1 MVLTQVAQLTN
12 RLSVETTSHQQDV
25 NILII
30 CLGDLVQM
38 LTNQD
43 PISHMQMLVRE
54 WEDSIHGQAVVERIV
69 QGERAIDWLQGQQ
82 AHWRSGE

>member
-1 MVLTQVAQLTN
+1 MGNSSLQEQVAQLTN

-25 NILII
+25 NILIV

-43 PISHMQMLVRE
+43 LISHMWLLVRE
-54 WEDSIHGQAVVERIV
+54 WEDSIWGQVAAERIV
-69 QGERAIDWLQGQQ
+69 QEERAID
-82 AHWRSGE
+82 

>member
-1 MVLTQVAQLTN
+1 MAQLMN
-12 RLSVETTSHQQDV
+12 RLLVEITSHQQDV

-54 WEDSIHGQAVVERIV
+54 WEHSIHGQVAVERIV
-69 QGERAIDWLQGQQ
+69 
-82 AHWRSGE
+82 

>member
-1 MVLTQVAQLTN
+1 MAQLTN
-12 RLSVETTSHQQDV
+12 RLLVETTSHQQDV

-38 LTNQD
+38 LMNQD

-54 WEDSIHGQAVVERIV
+54 WEDSIWGQAAAERIV
-69 QGERAIDWLQGQQ
+69 QGERAIDRLQGQRACQ
-82 AHWRSGE
+82 RSSE